1 MKKKLAALLA
11 ICMLSVTMTACGGG
25 NAPDETPT
33 AEETIAEEIADEEI
47 ADEEIADEEIADEE
61 TTDEEIT
68 DEETTDEEITDAEPD
83 TNDTTDDSSGFTLLD
98 VTADMIEVGIYAVD
112 EENTQ
117 LVFSMFT
124 APSGTPMA
132 SLFVYNPDGSGTVI
146 CGPYTTASKTDEN
159 GITWTLFT
167 GTDVYTELTFDIG
180 FAQTEDGQVCILN
193 TEGAVYEGEYLTA
206 DETVVYMGT
215 AAGLLS

>member
-25 NAPDETPT
+25 NAPAETTTT
-33 AEETIAEEIADEEI
+33 AETTTAEK
-47 ADEEIADEEIADEE
+47 
-61 TTDEEIT
+61 TTN
-68 DEETTDEEITDAEPD
+68 AEPD

-124 APSGTPMA
+124 APSGTRMA
-132 SLFVYNPDGSGTVI
+132 SLFVFNSDGSGDVI
-146 CGPYTTASKTDEN
+146 CGPFTSGNFTDEN
-159 GITWTLFT
+159 EIAWTVLT
-167 GTDVYTELTFDIG
+167 GTDVYTEQTFEIG
-180 FAQTEDGQVCILN
+180 FAETEDGQVFIMN
-193 TEGAVYEGEYLTA
+193 TAGSVYKGKYLTA

-215 AAGLLS
+215 AVGLLS

>member
-11 ICMLSVTMTACGGG
+11 LCMLSVTMTACGGG

-33 AEETIAEEIADEEI
+33 AEET
-47 ADEEIADEEIADEE
+47 
-61 TTDEEIT
+61 TTAEEIT

-124 APSGTPMA
+124 EPSGTPMA
-132 SLFVYNPDGSGTVI
+132 SLFVYNPDGSGDVI
-146 CGPYTTASKTDEN
+146 CGPYTNASKTDEN
-159 GITWTLFT
+159 GITWTLLT
-167 GTDVYTELTFDIG
+167 GSDVYTEQTFEIG
-180 FAQTEDGQVCILN
+180 FAETEDGQVFIMN
-193 TEGAVYEGEYLTA
+193 SAGGVYEGQYLTA

-215 AAGLLS
+215 AVGLLS